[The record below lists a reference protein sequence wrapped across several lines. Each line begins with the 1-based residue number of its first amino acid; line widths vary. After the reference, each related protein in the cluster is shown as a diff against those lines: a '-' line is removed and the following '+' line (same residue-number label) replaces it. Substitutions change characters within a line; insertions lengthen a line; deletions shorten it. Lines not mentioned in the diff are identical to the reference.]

1 MQYRHLSLEPDNEIL
16 LSLID
21 FGSSARLYSICATLS
36 PRLEI
41 DGSGSGDMYLNV
53 KGNVLSGEDIT
64 CALKKKLS
72 WLVFPCTL
80 DSCYGISFSL
90 HN

>member
-64 CALKKKLS
+64 CAMVFIGENDD
-72 WLVFPCTL
+72 LVL
-80 DSCYGISFSL
+80 VSNIAQ
-90 HN
+90 

>member
-41 DGSGSGDMYLNV
+41 DGSGSGYMYL
-53 KGNVLSGEDIT
+53 GNVLSGEDIT
-64 CALKKKLS
+64 CAIVFIGENDD
-72 WLVFPCTL
+72 LVL
-80 DSCYGISFSL
+80 VSNIAQ
-90 HN
+90 